1 MDKKRKKAFVI
12 LTAVYLIA
20 GFTAWLVLQTAR
32 GSGQLL
38 LTLYADI
45 AATIMVFAA
54 SSYFRNSSIYDPYW
68 SVAPIVIVVFWVLA
82 FMESR
87 AYPGLLVLTAV
98 LLWGVRLTANWA
110 RGFKGLEE
118 QDWRYTMFKE
128 RHPRVFILVNLGGIH
143 LFPTLVVFGGLL
155 PAYYAIAKPQVL
167 KPGLFIAGFAVAVGA
182 TIIELTAD
190 EQMRIFKR
198 ICGKGKC
205 IETGLWRY
213 SRHPNYFGEC
223 LFWWGLWI
231 MGVGANRDAYWTAL
245 GPAAITFM
253 FVFISIPM
261 MEKRLMSSRI
271 GYGEVKKR
279 VSSLI
284 PWPKK

>member
-12 LTAVYLIA
+12 LTAAYLIA
-20 GFTAWLVLQTAR
+20 GFTAWFVLQMAR

-45 AATIMVFAA
+45 TATIMVFAA
-54 SSYFRNSSIYDPYW
+54 SSHFRNSSIYDPYW
-68 SVAPIVIVVFWVLA
+68 SVAPIIIVVSWVLA

-87 AYPGLLVLTAV
+87 AYPSLLVLTAV

-128 RHPRVFILVNLGGIH
+128 RHPKVFILVNLGGIH

-198 ICGKGKC
+198 TYGKGKC

-271 GYGEVKKR
+271 GYEEVKKR